1 MARYSSAY
9 DCLQSITEGFL
20 VFFSKQSELFEH
32 KGFLYRGED
41 RLNCG
46 RFYKP
51 CLLPIA
57 YRHFTKGRDGA
68 YLTGNGQEHN
78 IGPLGVV
85 FCGADYN
92 GRPFFCCRLVGK
104 WKRHKDDS
112 TKAIVCHTRNPRS
125 YPIPA
130 ETRSRIV

>member
-1 MARYSSAY
+1 MARCSSAY

-68 YLTGNGQEHN
+68 YLAGNGQERST
-78 IGPLGVV
+78 ISGLSALYSVELTTTAGRFFVV
-85 FCGADYN
+85 VWSVN
-92 GRPFFCCRLVGK
+92 GNG
-104 WKRHKDDS
+104 
-112 TKAIVCHTRNPRS
+112 TRMTAPKL
-125 YPIPA
+125 
-130 ETRSRIV
+130 